1 MDEQS
6 GRTGDSAREV
16 KSGSGRPHFELVSH
30 TADVAI
36 EASAPTR
43 SGVFGAVADGLAAAH
58 LDSIPDHGST
68 IEISVRAESPTAAL
82 FDYLDRLI
90 YVRDVESVLPV
101 ENRATVREDGDEWVV
116 EATARGVPLADVAA
130 REVKAITYSE
140 MELEAV
146 NGEWHAYVVVDV

>member
-1 MDEQS
+1 MDDQPTRETRPGQH
-6 GRTGDSAREV
+6 GDREAR
-16 KSGSGRPHFELVSH
+16 FELVSH

-36 EASAPTR
+36 EAWAPTR

-68 IEISVRAESPTAAL
+68 IDLSVRAESLTAVL

-90 YVRDVESVLPV
+90 YVRDVENVLPV
-101 ENRATVREDGDEWVV
+101 ENRATVSEEGAEWVV

-140 MELEAV
+140 MELERRD
-146 NGEWHAYVVVDV
+146 GEWHAYVVVDV